1 MTLSLGNNRYNRQNW
16 EDSDFPI
23 LCPTCLGDNPYIRM
37 MKDKYG
43 KECSI
48 CERPFTTFRW
58 CPGRGMRYKKTEIC
72 QTCAKMKNVCQTCVF
87 DLEYGL
93 PVAVRDHALQLKD
106 DIPTGDFNKEH
117 FHENLTREMALQGDD
132 LRGAHSAPNQFLER
146 LSAGRRGPYYKRNL
160 PHICSFWVKGECR
173 RGEEC
178 PYRHEKPSDP
188 DDPLSEQ
195 NIVDRFYGTKDP
207 VADKLLKRAE
217 TLPSIKPPED
227 KTITT
232 LWIGGVTS
240 EIKEDDLQQYFYQ
253 FGEIATINIVEK
265 NSCAFVQ
272 FTKRESA
279 ENAATKCYGRLDLM
293 GKKLNV
299 RWGRPQQSSFSRD
312 DGPKCTPVPGLPA
325 ALPNPGQVIQHDPAK
340 RAKFGDAVKK
350 PLANPI
356 DLPHMANAAPRA
368 PSSFHGPDKG
378 GEALGGPIHYP
389 SQSRDRMGSGKY
401 AHMAPPGLYNNAN
414 QKPNGNE
421 KTGDKRSA
429 GGDWK

>member
-37 MKDKYG
+37 MKDKFG

-93 PVAVRDHALQLKD
+93 PVAVRDHALSLKD

-117 FHENLTREMALQGDD
+117 FHENLGKELALQGDD
-132 LRGAHSAPNQFLER
+132 LRGAHSAPNAFLER

-207 VADKLLKRAE
+207 VADKLLRRAE
-217 TLPSIKPPED
+217 QLPSIKPPDD

-240 EIKEDDLQQYFYQ
+240 ELNQDDLQEYFYQ

-272 FTKRESA
+272 YTKRESA
-279 ENAATKCYGRLDLM
+279 ETAASKCFGRLDLK
-293 GKKLNV
+293 GKRLNV
-299 RWGRPQQSSFSRD
+299 RWGRPQQSTFSND
-312 DGPKCTPVPGLPA
+312 DGPKCTPVPGLPN
-325 ALPNPGQVIQHDPAK
+325 ALPNPGQVVQHDPAK
-340 RAKFGDAVKK
+340 RAKFSQEVKK
-350 PLANPI
+350 PMGNPI
-356 DLPHMANAAPRA
+356 DLPSLKNMAPRA
-368 PSSFHGPDKG
+368 PSEFLPPDSG
-378 GEALGGPIHYP
+378 NPNANQPIHYP

-401 AHMAPPGLYNNAN
+401 AHMAPPSQYNNAN
-414 QKPNGNE
+414 NKQGSTNKPGS
-421 KTGDKRSA
+421 KRTAAS
-429 GGDWK
+429 DWN